1 MQNFISFIYNSRD
14 YLTLFLA
21 LFLSL
26 FLMSSN
32 NNPEVRAMRGTILD
46 TYRFIQRPIYAISDL
61 MKVRKENKIIRKKNI
76 ELSVTV
82 SNLNEARIENA
93 RLRNLL
99 KFSESK
105 KEFVFVSSEVIGYNR
120 GSFSNSIVLDAGL
133 EKGITKNTPVVN
145 SDGVVGKVI
154 ETGNKSSVV
163 QLLDDQ
169 NFRIS
174 VTINPGGANGILHG
188 NRGLSDLKEVPRGLL
203 VTVGDT
209 VVTSGYSDIYPIGLM
224 VGFVKSVDERP
235 ESFFKDIKVK
245 PFATMSKLK
254 EVLLILD
261 ANTNMTTAGE

>member
-1 MQNFISFIYNSRD
+1 MQEFISFIYNSRD

-21 LFLSL
+21 MFLSL
-26 FLMSSN
+26 LLMSSN
-32 NNPEVRAMRGTILD
+32 DNPEVRAMRGSVLD
-46 TYRFIQRPIYAISDL
+46 SYRFVQKPIYAISDL
-61 MKVRKENKIIRKKNI
+61 MNVRNDNKIIRRNNI

-82 SNLNEARIENA
+82 SKLNEARIENE
-93 RLRNLL
+93 RLRKLL

-105 KEFVFVSSEVIGYNR
+105 KEYNFISSEVIGYNR
-120 GSFSNSIVLDAGL
+120 GSFSNSIILDAGL
-133 EKGITKNTPVVN
+133 AKGITKNTPVVN

-154 ETGNKSSVV
+154 DIGENSSVV

-188 NRGLSDLKEVPRGLL
+188 NRGLSDLKEVPKGLL

-209 VVTSGYSDIYPIGLM
+209 VVTSGFSDIYPMGLM
-224 VGFVKSVDERP
+224 VGFVKSVDEKP
-235 ESFFKDIKVK
+235 EFFFKDIKVK

-254 EVLLILD
+254 EVLLLMNVSSGKS
-261 ANTNMTTAGE
+261 AAEK